1 MKTFENSQ
9 FEKNSVAVN
18 TSLEICNCN
27 NMKQSSS
34 RCNKNT
40 SRDQIEENE
49 RLMYTWTNKKSKSS
63 ETVVLEKSVLQS
75 EQNKEEVSKKEQE
88 DPEFSETLL
97 MQDDIT
103 GWDDESWDDPK
114 SKFTNIWKC

>member
-1 MKTFENSQ
+1 
-9 FEKNSVAVN
+9 
-18 TSLEICNCN
+18 
-27 NMKQSSS
+27 MKQSSS
-34 RCNKNT
+34 RCSKNT

>member
-1 MKTFENSQ
+1 
-9 FEKNSVAVN
+9 
-18 TSLEICNCN
+18 
-27 NMKQSSS
+27 MKQSSS
-34 RCNKNT
+34 RCSKNT
-40 SRDQIEENE
+40 SHDQIEENE

-103 GWDDESWDDPK
+103 VWDDESWDDSK

>member
-1 MKTFENSQ
+1 
-9 FEKNSVAVN
+9 
-18 TSLEICNCN
+18 
-27 NMKQSSS
+27 MKQSSS
-34 RCNKNT
+34 RCSKNT
-40 SRDQIEENE
+40 SHDQIEENE

-103 GWDDESWDDPK
+103 IWDDESWDDPK
-114 SKFTNIWKC
+114 SKFTNMWKC

>member
-1 MKTFENSQ
+1 
-9 FEKNSVAVN
+9 
-18 TSLEICNCN
+18 
-27 NMKQSSS
+27 MKQSSS
-34 RCNKNT
+34 RCGKNT
-40 SRDQIEENE
+40 SHDQIEETE
-49 RLMYTWTNKKSKSS
+49 RLMYTWTNRKSKSS

-103 GWDDESWDDPK
+103 VWDDESWDDPK

>member
-1 MKTFENSQ
+1 
-9 FEKNSVAVN
+9 
-18 TSLEICNCN
+18 
-27 NMKQSSS
+27 MKQSSS
-34 RCNKNT
+34 RCSKNT
-40 SRDQIEENE
+40 SHDQIEENE

-97 MQDDIT
+97 MQDDVTI
-103 GWDDESWDDPK
+103 WDDESWNDPK
-114 SKFTNIWKC
+114 SKFTNMWKC

>member
-1 MKTFENSQ
+1 
-9 FEKNSVAVN
+9 
-18 TSLEICNCN
+18 
-27 NMKQSSS
+27 MKQSSS
-34 RCNKNT
+34 RCSKNT
-40 SRDQIEENE
+40 SHDQIEENE

-88 DPEFSETLL
+88 DPEFSETPL

-103 GWDDESWDDPK
+103 VWDDESWDDQK